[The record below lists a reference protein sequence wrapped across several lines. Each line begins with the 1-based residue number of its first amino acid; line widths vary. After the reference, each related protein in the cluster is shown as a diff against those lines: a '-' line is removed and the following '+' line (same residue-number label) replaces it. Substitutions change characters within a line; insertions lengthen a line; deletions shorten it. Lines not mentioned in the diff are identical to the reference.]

1 MRSPTPSTLSPREVA
16 RQTGVSPDTLR
27 HYERK
32 GLLAFPSRTQGGYRR
47 YPVHTVQRVQLIQ
60 RALVI
65 GFSLDELA
73 RVLRERERGGAPCKG
88 VRDLVKQR
96 LAEFEHRLREL
107 SALRSE
113 LRQLV
118 AEWDD
123 RLDGTPAGQPAR
135 LLETLGARP
144 AIERHR
150 ALGTTVKGTR
160 ITKPQS

>member
-1 MRSPTPSTLSPREVA
+1 MTSQRQSTLSPREVA

-32 GLLAFPSRTQGGYRR
+32 GLLPIPSRTRGGYRR
-47 YPVHTVQRVQLIQ
+47 YPAGTVPRVQLIQ

-65 GFSLDELA
+65 GFSLGELA
-73 RVLRERERGGAPCKG
+73 RVLRERERGAAPCKG

-96 LAEFEHRLREL
+96 IADLEDRLREL

-118 AEWDD
+118 TEWDN
-123 RLDGTPAGQPAR
+123 RLDRTPDGQPAR

-150 ALGTTVKGTR
+150 SRGATISGVRRLLR
-160 ITKPQS
+160 S